1 MNNNKN
7 NLPDDDYFKKIWN
20 DIEYKS
26 PIGEK
31 YYLRYIF
38 ISLILLFF
46 TASIVI
52 FFLEFNKNVSL
63 LNTLIQRNQY
73 LDKVKSL
80 NIFSKIEYNRK
91 NISKDLEI
99 ELSKGS
105 KYLINYTDNNIIINL
120 YKGEFLINKK
130 QSNRDLNIKTSMFT
144 IKSKKGRISILILK
158 DISKIISIT
167 ESNELILKDKT
178 YSLVKGKEYYIIKSK
193 LIDKNI
199 F

>member
-7 NLPDDDYFKKIWN
+7 DLPSDDYFKKIWN
-20 DIEYKS
+20 DIEYKA

-38 ISLILLFF
+38 ISLIFLFF
-46 TASIVI
+46 TASIII
-52 FFLEFNKNVSL
+52 FFLEFNNNVSL

-73 LDKVKSL
+73 LNKVKSL
-80 NIFSKIEYNRK
+80 NIFSKNEYNK
-91 NISKDLEI
+91 KDISKDLEI
-99 ELSKGS
+99 ELSNDS
-105 KYLINYTDNNIIINL
+105 KYLITQTENNIIINL

-130 QSNRDLNIKTSMFT
+130 QSERDLNIKTSMYT

-158 DISKIISIT
+158 DISKIIPIT
-167 ESNELILKDKT
+167 ESNELAIKNKT
-178 YSLVKGKEYYIIKSK
+178 YNLKKGREYYIIKSS
-193 LIDKNI
+193 LIDKKI